1 VEELAPNVLSD
12 QATLQ
17 ERVEE
22 LSSRLEQERAAR
34 RKEREARQIAQETI
48 ERALAARGKAKRA
61 AEQALAERDEAVAR
75 LEEAIAQ
82 RDQALAELRHQRAA
96 SAARHGAPPMIRDA
110 AIDPQIGRRRAPR
123 LAAAIALTSLLAVTL
138 AVILILSSH

>member
-22 LSSRLEQERAAR
+22 LSSRLEQERSGR

-61 AEQALAERDEAVAR
+61 AEQALAERDEAVAH
-75 LEEAIAQ
+75 LEHALAQ
-82 RDQALAELRHQRAA
+82 RDQALAELRHQREAEAA
-96 SAARHGAPPMIRDA
+96 SRAVPPVIRDA
-110 AIDPQIGRRRAPR
+110 AVDPQIARRRAPR
-123 LAAAIALTSLLAVTL
+123 LAAAVALTSLLAVTL